1 MIRLIPP
8 WYNFENDLWNISTL
22 RSFAENLLKFEHT
35 VSKGVGVLES
45 VSPVDFFVSGLKRMK
60 RSCIIVPCDQ
70 NNMFEQT

>member
-8 WYNFENDLWNISTL
+8 WNNFENDQWNISTL

-45 VSPVDFFVSGLKRMK
+45 VSPVDFLCLGLREWN
-60 RSCIIVPCDQ
+60 VHV
-70 NNMFEQT
+70 